1 MDILQIIGTAMTPI
15 GELRASIP
23 LGITILGLPT
33 WMVFIFSV
41 IGNLIPVPIIL
52 FCLNKGEQFLNHM
65 PGPIKTLLNW
75 RIKKIE
81 KTYQDKIAKYGSLFL
96 IILVMIPLPFTG
108 AWTATLASWIFKIP
122 PIRAFSLI
130 TIGIILAG
138 LLVTLLTITAV
149 EIGENI

>member
-23 LGITILGLPT
+23 LGITVLGLPT
-33 WMVFIFSV
+33 WTVFIFSI

-52 FCLNKGEQFLNHM
+52 FCLHKGKQLLHQM
-65 PGPIKTLLNW
+65 PKPIKTLLNW
-75 RIKKIE
+75 RIKKIGQAYE
-81 KTYQDKIAKYGSLFL
+81 NKITKYGPLFL

-108 AWTATLASWIFKIP
+108 AWTATLASWVFKIP
-122 PIRAFSLI
+122 PVRAFFLI
-130 TIGIILAG
+130 AIGIIMAG

-149 EIGENI
+149 EIGQKI